1 MKKIVILLTV
11 LFLFSI
17 AGISQKP
24 THIVKI
30 GSSIVPDTTL
40 VRVGARGSKYF
51 FKLSA
56 KTGKIYRCYIR
67 EKK

>member
-17 AGISQKP
+17 TGISQKP
-24 THIVKI
+24 THTVKI
-30 GSSIVPDTTL
+30 GSSIVPDTTQ
-40 VRVGARGSKYF
+40 VRVGARGSRYF

-56 KTGKIYRCYIR
+56 KTGKIYKQYL
-67 EKK
+67 KK

>member
-1 MKKIVILLTV
+1 MKKVIAILSLLSLFACVPVPAQTV
-11 LFLFSI
+11 
-17 AGISQKP
+17 KH
-24 THIVKI
+24 TVKI

-56 KTGKIYRCYIR
+56 KTGKIYKHYL
-67 EKK
+67 KK

>member
-11 LFLFSI
+11 CLLFSI

>member
-56 KTGKIYRCYIR
+56 KTGKIYKCYIR